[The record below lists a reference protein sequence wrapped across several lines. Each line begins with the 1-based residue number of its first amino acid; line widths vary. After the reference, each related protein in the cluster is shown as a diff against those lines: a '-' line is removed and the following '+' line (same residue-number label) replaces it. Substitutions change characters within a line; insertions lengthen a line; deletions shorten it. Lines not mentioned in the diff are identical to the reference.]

1 TKDDDEEREIC
12 RMGVMDNIDLYTQI
26 LKLCTVISRASRNL
40 KKVVEAKFFKF
51 VIQRDKG
58 KEEMFRVYV
67 EKKGEI
73 LNRYMVELDGDSM
86 HIIRPPASNT
96 CYMLEDDYYL
106 NQFEILKECP
116 TYGDAF
122 SFLSFPDVPKVIFGG
137 RYVILFRRKEG
148 NTVYDLCYAVIEA
161 AQRKRVVRDT
171 LVDIWFRSGC
181 KEVDIGLGGGRDKPL
196 RQADMLLY
204 SWGI

>member
-1 TKDDDEEREIC
+1 METPS
-12 RMGVMDNIDLYTQI
+12 L
-26 LKLCTVISRASRNL
+26 
-40 KKVVEAKFFKF
+40 FFP
-51 VIQRDKG
+51 V
-58 KEEMFRVYV
+58 
-67 EKKGEI
+67 
-73 LNRYMVELDGDSM
+73 
-86 HIIRPPASNT
+86 
-96 CYMLEDDYYL
+96 
-106 NQFEILKECP
+106 
-116 TYGDAF
+116 
-122 SFLSFPDVPKVIFGG
+122 VPKVIFGG

-148 NTVYDLCYAVIEA
+148 NTVYDLFYAMIEA